1 MKKKILTIL
10 GTRPEL
16 IKMFPMVK
24 ELDKTFNNK
33 LIWSGQHYDFTMV
46 KKIFKDVKLR
56 KPDLH
61 IKIKKNRNSFFQI
74 QEQVYKVISK
84 HKPDAIVYH
93 GDTFTTLA
101 TSLVSNFFFPNIKRI
116 HVEGG
121 YRSGDKN
128 QIEERARTTSD
139 QLSDIIFVTRILE
152 KKNLIKENIKK
163 NVHVVGNSIFNS
175 IEQILN
181 ISNNKKINKKFIFL
195 NKKKFIFATIH
206 RAENVENSKRLKKIL
221 YIINNLSKDNIVF
234 FPIHPRT
241 KKKIKSLKL
250 NLNSNVIINSPIS
263 YSETIYLLSKCFFSF
278 TDSGGIQ
285 EESIILQKRC
295 LIPSNKTPHS
305 HYLHKYA
312 NCLVQIDKNNYMSCV
327 YKFKKS
333 LLTNKIKKFH
343 HHKKATYKMT
353 KILKKII

>member
-16 IKMFPMVK
+16 IKMFPVVK

-33 LIWSGQHYDFTMV
+33 LIWSGQHYDFAMV

-74 QEQVYKVISK
+74 QEQVYKVILRL
-84 HKPDAIVYH
+84 KPDAIVYH

-121 YRSGDKN
+121 YRSGDKT
-128 QIEERARTTSD
+128 QIEEKARTTSD
-139 QLSDIIFVTRILE
+139 LLSNVIFVQRNEDKIHL
-152 KKNLIKENIKK
+152 KKENIKK
-163 NVHVVGNSIFNS
+163 NVFVVGNSIFES
-175 IEQILN
+175 INKIKY
-181 ISNNKKINKKFIFL
+181 SSNKKILDIKFNKLKNDKFIYVT
-195 NKKKFIFATIH
+195 AH
-206 RAENVENSKRLKKIL
+206 RSENVDNDKRLFRIIK
-221 YIINNLSKDNIVF
+221 IINLLSKSYKII

-241 KKKIKSLKL
+241 SKKFELLGVVTNPNILL
-250 NLNSNVIINSPIS
+250 IPPIS
-263 YSETIYLLSKCFFSF
+263 YSESIYLLSKCFFCFS
-278 TDSGGIQ
+278 DSGGLQ
-285 EESIILQKRC
+285 EEAIILKKRC
-295 LIPSNKTPHS
+295 LIPSNKTPHGF
-305 HYLHKYA
+305 YL
-312 NCLVQIDKNNYMSCV
+312 DKNANHLVNIDNKNYLLSV
-327 YKFKKS
+327 KNFIKSVKSKK
-333 LLTNKIKKFH
+333 LKKFLH
-343 HHKKATYKMT
+343 IKNTSKQIN